1 MRLQVEESMKEA
13 SIIGSKVKFMPVDEK
28 PVEDPKVSS
37 DPTGAAY
44 QDKLQKLQKKISQ
57 FEAYVEEK
65 DQALL
70 EQEN

>member
-13 SIIGSKVKFMPVDEK
+13 SFIASKVKFMPVDEK

-44 QDKLQKLQKKISQ
+44 QDKLQKLQKKIS
-57 FEAYVEEK
+57 
-65 DQALL
+65 
-70 EQEN
+70 